1 MPDRGFRN
9 DMKTLKIVCAQCD
22 WNGSFKD
29 YEAHFNES
37 HPNPICEFCGEQ
49 FTSNIRLDEHKQREC
64 TEITQLCPL
73 VEYGCLSSVRRIEL
87 LDHYLSDVHQNAI
100 ISAVR
105 RLSVKPAH
113 DPLERGST
121 MDVDIAPNI
130 AGSLSTTTTTIETLS
145 TSMQE
150 VYEAINTLASGT
162 QTLNDETL
170 RVSSESVRLQSSV
183 ESLTQE
189 LASLKLSVQEQGA
202 FLDGIKPNQEI
213 LQQEVASL
221 KQKVDDAQYVSYDG
235 TLIWKITS
243 FQEKMRDAQSERQT
257 SIYSPPF
264 YSSPSGYKMRARL
277 YLHGDGNARRTH
289 MSLFFV
295 LMRGPSDAV
304 LKFPFN
310 YKVTFCLYDQ
320 TPQQRHIID
329 SFRPDIKSNSFQRP
343 RSEMNIASG
352 IPKFFPLAMIQQDG
366 NPYVR
371 DDTMFIKVMVDF
383 GDMPKTLLPYALSLN
398 PGLPMH
404 IQQLFIKQETDRRA
418 QQQTQQTPTSPGT
431 RMEVLGT
438 PQNTDTQLIQ
448 QLAVTPVQNP
458 NNADGN
464 LQQSPSPDNNGTL
477 R

>member
-22 WNGSFKD
+22 WHGSFKD

-37 HPNPICEFCGEQ
+37 HPNPICEFCSEQ
-49 FTSNIRLDEHKQREC
+49 FTSNIRLDEHKQKEC
-64 TEITQLCPL
+64 TEITQPCPL
-73 VEYGCLSSVRRIEL
+73 VQYGCLCSVRRIEL
-87 LDHYLSDVHQNAI
+87 GDHYLSDVHQNVI
-100 ISAVR
+100 ISVVQ
-105 RLSVKPAH
+105 RLSVKLAH
-113 DPLERGST
+113 DPSERGST
-121 MDVDIAPNI
+121 MDVDVVPNI
-130 AGSLSTTTTTIETLS
+130 AGSLATTTITSETLS
-145 TSMQE
+145 TSVQE

-170 RVSSESVRLQSSV
+170 RVSSESVRVQSSV
-183 ESLTQE
+183 ESLAQG
-189 LASLKLSVQEQGA
+189 LASLKLSIEEQGA

-243 FQEKMRDAQSERQT
+243 VKKKMRNAEFKWQT

-264 YSSPSGYKMRARL
+264 YSSSSGYKMRVCL
-277 YLHGDGNARRTH
+277 YLNGDGDARRTH

-295 LMRGPSDAV
+295 LMRGPSDAM

-320 TPQQRHIID
+320 ASQQRHIID

-352 IPKFFPLAMIQQDG
+352 IPKFCPLRKIQMKD

-398 PGLPMH
+398 PGLPKH
-404 IQQLFIKQETDRRA
+404 EEQR
-418 QQQTQQTPTSPGT
+418 
-431 RMEVLGT
+431 
-438 PQNTDTQLIQ
+438 LIQ
-448 QLAVTPVQNP
+448 EKKNKLTSQTTIGLRQPVVLAVPEP
-458 NNADGN
+458 E
-464 LQQSPSPDNNGTL
+464 QQPAEGEEDENVRSIDEPEETHG
-477 R
+477 RR